1 MYSLVGRSVFAC
13 TYGVSWLHRSPRRMK
28 LHEVRCRH
36 TTQLWTPLF
45 HSSKHFLERGPNKA
59 KAGQA
64 SIRSSLK
71 FACPGRQRFGLRES
85 KGPDCPGK
93 RAVGAG
99 AANKEA
105 YLPGRSAGRKP
116 GRPFRAKR
124 EEVRGGLRRFLQCLG
139 TISIQTKVP

>member
-1 MYSLVGRSVFAC
+1 
-13 TYGVSWLHRSPRRMK
+13 MK
-28 LHEVRCRH
+28 LHEVRCRLAAAARPVSPH

-45 HSSKHFLERGPNKA
+45 HSSKHILERGPNKA

-85 KGPDCPGK
+85 KGPDSPGK
-93 RAVGAG
+93 RAVGAA

-105 YLPGRSAGRKP
+105 YLPGRSAGREP

-124 EEVRGGLRRFLQCLG
+124 EEV
-139 TISIQTKVP
+139 